1 MTGIEWLMLKRHIS
15 AMEKSK
21 NKFRYDTNLH
31 ENKWYVVYTL
41 PKSERKVA
49 SSIAAMGIES
59 YLPMHKVIRQW
70 SDRKKK
76 MEVPLFSNYVFVKVD
91 DVRRRLL
98 FSIHELL
105 KFVSIEGKPV
115 VIRENEILTIKK
127 VLSGDFDDIS
137 TEEYFQEGMKVR
149 IAHGHFAGLEG
160 VVIKKCNKSR
170 LIIKVEGLMKAFS
183 FVLSS
188 KYAKKIDFIQESSL
202 VDT

>member
-1 MTGIEWLMLKRHIS
+1 
-15 AMEKSK
+15 MEKSK

-98 FSIHELL
+98 FSIDELL

-115 VIRENEILTIKK
+115 VIRENEILTIKRL
-127 VLSGDFDDIS
+127 LSGDFDEIS
-137 TEEYFQEGMKVR
+137 TEEYFHFQEGMKVR